1 MRVSARLLR
10 PTLCL
15 TVLAISASAALA
27 SSMTYTPVNPNFG
40 GSPLNGGW
48 MLQQNQIQNTEIQ
61 RKMQLR
67 DQMKKQTLQPSA
79 SGLVQTPGQIF
90 ARQLQSQLY
99 SSLANKINQAIFGEN
114 AQQSGT
120 FAFEGTTIN
129 FNRVGNNIEIS
140 INDGQSVTNVTVPAG
155 P

>member
-1 MRVSARLLR
+1 MRVAARLLR
-10 PTLCL
+10 SALVPA
-15 TVLAISASAALA
+15 VLLASAGIAWA
-27 SSMTYTPVNPNFG
+27 GSMTYTPVNPSFG

-48 MLQQNQIQNTEIQ
+48 LLQQGQIQNTEIQ
-61 RKMQLR
+61 RKQQLR
-67 DQMKKQTLQPSA
+67 NQAANPAFAGTA
-79 SGLVQTPGQIF
+79 SGLTQTPGQIF

-99 SSLANKINQAIFGEN
+99 SSLANKINEAIFGVN

-129 FNRVGNNIEIS
+129 FNRVGSNIEIS
-140 INDGQSVTNVTVPAG
+140 INDGQSITNVTVPAG